1 MSESGYPLC
10 REVDIPLDAKGISLL
25 AARRGALSSSP
36 VVRSTTSGTTCVSPC
51 PRRQACGAGRPCQ
64 ARVEADVRHAGFLL
78 LLLNEHEPIHVH
90 VRSGSDKAKF
100 DVSDEVQLLESK
112 GMKVPELRKAQ
123 ELAEENVEIIRSKW
137 HEYFG

>member
-1 MSESGYPLC
+1 MPS
-10 REVDIPLDAKGISLL
+10 
-25 AARRGALSSSP
+25 ALSKDGYNFYFYS
-36 VVRSTTSGTTCVSPC
+36 
-51 PRRQACGAGRPCQ
+51 
-64 ARVEADVRHAGFLL
+64 
-78 LLLNEHEPIHVH
+78 NEHEPIHV
-90 VRSGSDKAKF
+90 RSGSGKAKF